1 MATNFH
7 PTTRQHPMLPGDDS
21 DEEGDENDADSK
33 AARAVDVAVV
43 EVWEPTLL
51 GGQQVGVLGNGL
63 LEALSRARS
72 CGLIGGKTQV
82 RVPRRALQKSPIALK
97 RDLLT

>member
-1 MATNFH
+1 
-7 PTTRQHPMLPGDDS
+7 MLPGDDS
-21 DEEGDENDADSK
+21 DDDEDETDAGSK
-33 AARAVDVAVV
+33 VARAVDVAVV
-43 EVWEPTLL
+43 EVWDPTLL

-82 RVPRRALQKSPIALK
+82 RVPKRALQQSPITLK
-97 RDLLT
+97 RGLLT